1 MAEFKHIVR
10 IANTDLKGEKR
21 LVIGLQRIRGVGF
34 NLAAAL
40 CHVSGIDRE
49 KRTGEL
55 TDAEE
60 RRLTEAVLHPEAQ
73 GIPVWMLNR
82 RKDYETGEDKHLI
95 MADIAFALENDK
107 KRESRMRSYKGLRY
121 TRGLPV
127 RGQRTKSN
135 FRPNKGKVTIKKKVN
150 ILRK

>member
-21 LVIGLQRIRGVGF
+21 LVIALQRIKGVGF
-34 NLAAAL
+34 NFANAL
-40 CHVSGIDRE
+40 CHVAGIAPD
-49 KRTGEL
+49 KRTGEMS
-55 TDAEE
+55 DSEE
-60 RRLTEAVLHPEAQ
+60 KRLSECVLHPERQ

-82 RKDYETGEDKHLI
+82 RLDYESGENRHLI
-95 MADIAFALENDK
+95 MADITFVTDNDK
-107 KRESRMRSYKGLRY
+107 KREIRMRSYKGVRY
-121 TRGLPV
+121 PAKLTV

-135 FRPNKGKVTIKKKVN
+135 FRLNKGKVTIKKKVN